1 MFISLTYRVFYV
13 FVVFDKHIKGQYF
26 HQFVTSGRL
35 CADAS
40 QPFPL
45 IRVRSHRQ
53 VFNKR

>member
-1 MFISLTYRVFYV
+1 MFISFTYGVFYV
-13 FVVFDKHIKGQYF
+13 FVVFDKHNKGQYF

-40 QPFPL
+40 QPFPVM
-45 IRVRSHRQ
+45 RVRSHRQ